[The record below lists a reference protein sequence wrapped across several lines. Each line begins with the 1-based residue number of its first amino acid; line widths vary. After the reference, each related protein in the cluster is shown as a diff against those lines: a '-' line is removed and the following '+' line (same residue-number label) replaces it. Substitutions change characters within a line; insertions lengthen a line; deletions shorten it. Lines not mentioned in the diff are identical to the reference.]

1 MKNIYKNH
9 KPDPKMIAIVKYSIN
24 RNKGIISDDL
34 IKSCLKQVDKISS
47 EKQNLY
53 LRRYYYEH
61 WKKP

>member
-1 MKNIYKNH
+1 MKNIYKNR

-53 LRRYYYEH
+53 LRRYYL
-61 WKKP
+61 

>member
-34 IKSCLKQVDKISS
+34 INFCLKQVDK
-47 EKQNLY
+47 NGG
-53 LRRYYYEH
+53 
-61 WKKP
+61 KK

>member
-34 IKSCLKQVDKISS
+34 INSCIKQIDKISG
-47 EKQNLY
+47 
-53 LRRYYYEH
+53 
-61 WKKP
+61 KK